1 MKTKYPTDPKKPLTP
16 LQAIRKN
23 CLQCLGWDSKEV
35 EKCTGERMCFLY
47 PFRFGKNPN
56 RAKPT
61 ENAQPDQTEQTE
73 DEQGEELEQ

>member
-1 MKTKYPTDPKKPLTP
+1 MKTKYPTDLKKPLTP

-35 EKCTGERMCFLY
+35 EKCTGERICFLY

-56 RAKPT
+56 KTKPT
-61 ENAQPDQTEQTE
+61 EDAQPEQTE